1 MRNSS
6 ILPAVRPVSQ
16 APCPARS
23 LAPDREYATPPD
35 RLCATV
41 LDANSDSSLA
51 ATFAQGMAT
60 IARAVAEHF
69 PDNIYGDVDF
79 LSAALVARFG
89 DQPAAEAQLT
99 VHCEQIAGLIALYGC
114 HSAIRF
120 RYMHDFLYG
129 FDWARWVRK
138 DPINRAATGPFDPV
152 FLQYLYQRGGELL
165 ALIERG
171 DAEYPPLAPDQWRNP
186 FDFSREPAA
195 EARLHRLLAAEEL
208 LPLAA
213 WDICARPS
221 FDRDFHRLRRERAT
235 HRDG

>member
-1 MRNSS
+1 
-6 ILPAVRPVSQ
+6 
-16 APCPARS
+16 
-23 LAPDREYATPPD
+23 
-35 RLCATV
+35 
-41 LDANSDSSLA
+41 
-51 ATFAQGMAT
+51 MAT

-213 WDICARPS
+213 WDIYARPS